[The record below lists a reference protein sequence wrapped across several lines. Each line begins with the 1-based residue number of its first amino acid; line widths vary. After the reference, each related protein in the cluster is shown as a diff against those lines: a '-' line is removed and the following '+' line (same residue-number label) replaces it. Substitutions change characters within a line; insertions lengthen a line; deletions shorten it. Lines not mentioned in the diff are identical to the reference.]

1 MVAGGVFPGTQG
13 GPLEHIIAA
22 KAVAFQEALSEE
34 YLNYIVQVQKNAKV
48 MAKAFL
54 DRGYKI
60 ISDGTDNHL
69 MLIDLRTKDIT
80 GKQAENT
87 LIKAD
92 ITINKNM
99 VPFDDKS
106 PFVTSG
112 MRVGTAA
119 VTTRKMKEA
128 EMELIVDYI
137 DQALMSHDNESKLK
151 DLKNKVNKW
160 MENYPLYK

>member
-1 MVAGGVFPGTQG
+1 
-13 GPLEHIIAA
+13 
-22 KAVAFQEALSEE
+22 
-34 YLNYIVQVQKNAKV
+34 IVQVQKNAKI

-60 ISDGTDNHL
+60 ISEGTDNHL
-69 MLIDLRTKDIT
+69 MLIDLRSKDLT

-119 VTTRKMKEA
+119 VTTRNMKEI
-128 EMELIVDYI
+128 EMETIVDFI
-137 DQALMSHDNESKLK
+137 DQSLMNHENDLKLK
-151 DLKNKVNKW
+151 DLKVKVNKL
-160 MENYPLYK
+160 MENFPLYKL